1 MTPQERDVI
10 LGIFDRLKAA
20 EGNHR
25 DPEAEALI
33 AERLKAQPYAPYVL
47 AQQIYAQEQALNS
60 LQQRIQELEAE
71 LQRAQT
77 QKPQSGGF
85 LSGIF
90 GGQSAPAQPRPGGPW
105 GQNPG
110 YAAPPPQ
117 GYQAPAYA
125 PQGYPQQAAAGPWG
139 GAQPSQGGGFL
150 ASAATTALGVAGGV
164 MIANALSNAFS
175 HHGGAGQTLAG
186 MDTSSIMPPQ
196 DATYIDPPDDNDY
209 SSASNAD
216 YDDGGYDSSNDGG
229 GFDSG
234 TDV

>member
-20 EGNHR
+20 ESNHR
-25 DPEAEALI
+25 DAEAEALI

-90 GGQSAPAQPRPGGPW
+90 GGQSAPAR
-105 GQNPG
+105 
-110 YAAPPPQ
+110 
-117 GYQAPAYA
+117 
-125 PQGYPQQAAAGPWG
+125 
-139 GAQPSQGGGFL
+139 
-150 ASAATTALGVAGGV
+150 LGVRPAHPE
-164 MIANALSNAFS
+164 NLPS
-175 HHGGAGQTLAG
+175 T
-186 MDTSSIMPPQ
+186 
-196 DATYIDPPDDNDY
+196 
-209 SSASNAD
+209 
-216 YDDGGYDSSNDGG
+216 
-229 GFDSG
+229 
-234 TDV
+234 